1 MSAIPFIRALQEI
14 ILAGE
19 PAPVRKPEYQCSSM
33 ARASVSKTEDQGS
46 IPCSGA
52 KPSCRGCG
60 GGGILP
66 EGGSC
71 NWCSEGNEWDGKI
84 YGEDD

>member
-14 ILAGE
+14 LLAGE
-19 PAPVRKPEYQCSSM
+19 PAPVRK
-33 ARASVSKTEDQGS
+33 V
-46 IPCSGA
+46 
-52 KPSCRGCG
+52 CRGCG

-71 NWCSEGNEWDGKI
+71 GWCSEGNEWDGVI
-84 YGEDD
+84 AGEKD

>member
-14 ILAGE
+14 LLAGE
-19 PAPVRKPEYQCSSM
+19 PAPVQR
-33 ARASVSKTEDQGS
+33 
-46 IPCSGA
+46 

-71 NWCSEGNEWDGKI
+71 NWCSEGNDWNGVVW
-84 YGEDD
+84 GEMD